1 MSMSQ
6 NTSHCKWELQHP
18 SQQFRAIWETRK
30 SRLPVVHLIM
40 NDTEKGFWI
49 LYGLSSPCVIQAP
62 ALRMFIMMRLF
73 IGSVLFQLLLQ
84 STQPS
89 FSFQQLR
96 ARGTLGK
103 VITLLWITT
112 SLKCF

>member
-49 LYGLSSPCVIQAP
+49 LYGLSSPCVIDTSACLENVHHDAP
-62 ALRMFIMMRLF
+62 FHRIGIVPTPSSVHSTELF
-73 IGSVLFQLLLQ
+73 VPTTP
-84 STQPS
+84 STWYTWKSYYP
-89 FSFQQLR
+89 FC
-96 ARGTLGK
+96 G
-103 VITLLWITT
+103 
-112 SLKCF
+112 